1 MVCIITNNIGMHT
14 GTWCPLLCLNTRSRP
29 WTQAPRHG
37 YLIAA
42 LVVEKN
48 VFTLILVPY
57 EYHTR
62 VPFQVWMLSKK
73 LLRHYPQNW
82 VLCRTKQS
90 QFKVGVFLPVPRHW
104 FPGSQPSGQPFCF
117 LLPQPKILWDEI
129 KQGQIIL
136 FFQLLFSN
144 KNNPQIIYF
153 SCASPKQ

>member
-1 MVCIITNNIGMHT
+1 MPTVVPEYKVSALNS
-14 GTWCPLLCLNTRSRP
+14 GTPARLPYCSMGSWKK
-29 WTQAPRHG
+29 H
-37 YLIAA
+37 
-42 LVVEKN
+42 

-90 QFKVGVFLPVPRHW
+90 EFKVGVFLPVPRHW
-104 FPGSQPSGQPFCF
+104 FPGSQPSGQPFSF

-136 FFQLLFSN
+136 FLQLLFSN
-144 KNNPQIIYF
+144 KNHLQIIYF